1 MRAGTVDRIVSHVR
15 HAREKHPAWRKT
27 ALYAKSVAE
36 LEWGE
41 FCHALEWES
50 RTRAEE
56 EALDLI
62 AVLTRFIEGDDR

>member
-1 MRAGTVDRIVSHVR
+1 MKPGTLDRIVEHVR

-27 ALYAKSVAE
+27 PLYARSIAG

-41 FCHALEWES
+41 WEHAVTWEN

-62 AVLTRFIEGDDR
+62 AVMIRFIEGDDR